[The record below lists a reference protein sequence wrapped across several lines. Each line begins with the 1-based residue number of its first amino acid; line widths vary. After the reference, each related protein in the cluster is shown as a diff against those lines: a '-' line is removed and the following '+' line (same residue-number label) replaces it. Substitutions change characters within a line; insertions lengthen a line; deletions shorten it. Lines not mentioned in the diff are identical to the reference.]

1 MSNKSLGDFIAK
13 WTGTEMDGLGFPLY
27 IWCEDE
33 NGKPK
38 RVVRNPESGIV
49 IPKFIQVSPDS
60 LTKRQQ
66 AILSMGQFIV
76 LRRDP
81 DLKIYVGDS
90 EGNVWQTIILPDDLP
105 ALRIDLEE
113 LGLNQSDPY
122 GI

>member
-1 MSNKSLGDFIAK
+1 
-13 WTGTEMDGLGFPLY
+13 MDGLGFPLY
-27 IWCEDE
+27 IWGEDE

-49 IPKFIQVSPDS
+49 IPKFIRVSPDS

-66 AILSMGQFIV
+66 TILSIGLFIV
-76 LRRDP
+76 LGRNP
-81 DLKIYVGDS
+81 DLKVYVGDG

-113 LGLNQSDPY
+113 LGLNQSDLY